1 MPDALVDS
9 ATLAELLETVGGDR
23 DFLAELVET
32 YRADCPR
39 LLAELRA
46 GVAAGDAQG
55 ARRAAHTLKSTSA
68 SLGALGLAAQ
78 CREIEAAAAAGDL
91 VGLGEHVER
100 AAATYRE
107 VEAALRAVVTA
118 GEAS

>member
-1 MPDALVDS
+1 MPDAPVDA
-9 ATLAELLETVGGDR
+9 ATLAELLETVGGDQ

-39 LLAELRA
+39 LLVELRA
-46 GVAAGDAQG
+46 AVAAGEASA

-68 SLGALGLAAQ
+68 SMGALGLAAQ

-91 VGLGEHVER
+91 AGLDERVER
-100 AAATYRE
+100 VAATYDE
-107 VEAALRAVVTA
+107 VEAALRAAVA
-118 GEAS
+118 SGEAS

>member
-1 MPDALVDS
+1 MPDAPIDA

-23 DFLAELVET
+23 AFLAELVET

-46 GVAAGDAQG
+46 AVAAGDAPA

-68 SLGALGLAAQ
+68 SMGALGLAAQ

-91 VGLGEHVER
+91 AGLDERVER
-100 AAATYRE
+100 VAVTYDE
-107 VEAALRAVVTA
+107 VEAALRAAVTA

>member
-1 MPDALVDS
+1 MPDAPIDL
-9 ATLAELLETVGGDR
+9 AAFAELHETVGGDR

-46 GVAAGDAQG
+46 AVAAGDAPA

-68 SLGALGLAAQ
+68 SMGALGLAAE
-78 CREIEAAAAAGDL
+78 CREIEAAAGAGDL
-91 VGLGEHVER
+91 AGLDER
-100 AAATYRE
+100 LERVAESYRE
-107 VEAALRAVVTA
+107 VEAALRAAVAA